1 MAQNIAGSLGGTAG
15 QMVGTY
21 YGGPIG
27 GYLGQYTGSILGNYL
42 GDEAGLEDT
51 SGGTVD
57 EWGQGGGGAGDMF
70 GSLFGGGGGGGG
82 GGGANGAF
90 RFKPI
95 STQDLFSQAGGMLPQ
110 LAGYE
115 VAYNQALQPGLTG
128 VQLNAEQQIAPGTFD
143 LRRDALAARQRDL
156 DLGYRLPPEL
166 LDLVT
171 TNALQGLTS
180 SGAGA
185 SNLGML
191 FGARSLAGAG
201 LDRGEARI
209 ANALAASQFR
219 PDYFTPRQPFGS
231 DPGLSIAADIRGV
244 EKFGADLDFLNQE
257 RAAASSQKQSDTFT
271 SLLGTAASMYGSGGG
286 GMGGGSGGMD
296 YSKLFKTGSAIGGA
310 QYGIGGATTG
320 GSAYNWNQSSGSTL
334 GGSAWSQP
342 YSFR

>member
-1 MAQNIAGSLGGTAG
+1 MATNWLGSLGGTAG
-15 QMVGTY
+15 QMAGTY

-27 GYLGQYTGSILGNYL
+27 GMAGQYVGSLAGNAL
-42 GDEAGLEDT
+42 GDEVGLEDT

-57 EWGQGGGGAGDMF
+57 EWGMPIAGGGGP
-70 GSLFGGGGGGGG
+70 GGVGF
-82 GGGANGAF
+82 NYDLM
-90 RFKPI
+90 
-95 STQDLFSQAGGMLPQ
+95 STQDLFDNAGGMLPGI
-110 LAGYE
+110 AGYE

-143 LRRDALAARQRDL
+143 LRRGSIAARQRDL

-166 LDLVT
+166 QDLVL

-209 ANALAASQFR
+209 AAAERASQFR

-231 DPGLSIAADIRGV
+231 TPGMLVAGDIRGR
-244 EKFGADLDFLNQE
+244 EAAIIDQMNLQQQLAD
-257 RAAASSQKQSDTFT
+257 AASQKASQDQSNMFT
-271 SLLGTAASMYGSGGG
+271 SLLGQAAGMMGGASGGG
-286 GMGGGSGGMD
+286 GMMSMGGGGAS
-296 YSKLFKTGSAIGGA
+296 TIGGPN
-310 QYGIGGATTG
+310 QGIGSATTG
-320 GSAYNWNQSSGSTL
+320 GSTGGFDISKIFAGGKWGQPSSVKAEGYPVGSDQYNAIM
-334 GGSAWSQP
+334 GG
-342 YSFR
+342 R